1 MAIEFDTEGALKE
14 GYTYDQIAEHLSQRA
29 GFNLEG
35 ALKEGY
41 SAQEI
46 VEHLTGSPAQVAA
59 REEIPTEAPQDPEA
73 ALIGETG
80 RGGYTE
86 DVGRQ
91 LALTGRAAIKGVT
104 ALPALLGDALNS
116 SINAAF
122 GTNLGMVSDLTSN
135 LADAVAVPKNEQER
149 IVAASA
155 ETLASLIGSGGVGAA
170 AKWLVSNGKVAA
182 NKALQIAQEFSKNLL
197 GQASV
202 GAATAG
208 VGQAVTEVTD
218 SPAAGLAAG
227 LATAFAGGRRA
238 NLVKAGKIPPRT
250 ASQIYKE
257 ADDSYE
263 AAKQAGVTFKA
274 VHSQRLPRKIEKQL
288 YDETLPFEGEGMK
301 TVKSVFDEF
310 DSTVTNALNRG
321 EPVSMEAVET
331 FRKKVNT
338 LIADAGANQAQRR
351 AGYLMRGQIDEW
363 MSQITKNNIVG
374 GSVKAKDTLIKA
386 RGQFRTA
393 SRVSVLEDVIETAK
407 RNAEVDSK
415 TSFAKELE
423 RGFVRLAKNDKKLK
437 ANFNASEIKQI
448 KEIAKGGKW
457 TNMLIKGTG
466 VFAGLA
472 GRIAAVSTALGGNIA
487 GVIAYPVAV
496 GSQRAVMASAASQRE
511 QAARALAARVA
522 GAGITPEPSR
532 GVVGGLFGIES
543 ISP

>member
-1 MAIEFDTEGALKE
+1 MAIKFDTEGALKE
-14 GYTYDQIAEHLSQRA
+14 GYTYDEIASHLSQQA

-46 VEHLTGSPAQVAA
+46 VEHLTGGAVQAPREDIPVEQPA
-59 REEIPTEAPQDPEA
+59 DPEA

-80 RGGYTE
+80 RGGYAE

-91 LALTGRAAIKGVT
+91 LALTGRAAVKGVT
-104 ALPALLGDALNS
+104 ALPAMLGDALNS

-155 ETLASLIGSGGVGAA
+155 ETLASLIGTGGVGAA

-182 NKALQIAQEFSKNLL
+182 NKALQIAQEFSKNML
-197 GQASV
+197 GQAGV

-208 VGQAVTEVTD
+208 VGQTVTEVTD

-227 LATAFAGGRRA
+227 IATAFAGGRRA
-238 NLVKAGKIPPRT
+238 NLVKAGKIPPKT

-310 DSTVTNALNRG
+310 DSTVTSALNRG
-321 EPVSMEAVET
+321 EPVSMEAVEA
-331 FRKKVNT
+331 FRKKANT
-338 LIADAGANQAQRR
+338 LIADAGTNQAQRR
-351 AGYLMRGQIDEW
+351 AGYIMRSNIDEW
-363 MSQITKNNIVG
+363 MSQLTKNNIVG
-374 GSVKAKDTLIKA
+374 GSVKAKDTLVKA

-393 SRVSVLEDVIETAK
+393 SRVSVLEDIIEKAK
-407 RNAEVDSK
+407 RNAEINSK

-423 RGFVRLAKNDKKLK
+423 KGFVSLAKNDKKLK
-437 ANFNASEIKQI
+437 ANFSPSEIAQI
-448 KEIAKGGKW
+448 KEIAKGGKF

-466 VFAGLA
+466 IFTGLA
-472 GRIAAVSTALGGNIA
+472 GRVAAATTALGGNIA
-487 GVIAYPVAV
+487 GLIAYPVAG
-496 GSQRAVMASAASQRE
+496 GSQRAIMASAAAQRE
-511 QAARALAARVA
+511 GAARALAARIA
-522 GAGITPEPSR
+522 EGRLPPEPSR
-532 GVVGGLFGIES
+532 GVVGGLFGVEAMT
-543 ISP
+543 P

>member
-1 MAIEFDTEGALKE
+1 MAIKFDTAGALRE
-14 GYTYDQIAEHLSQRA
+14 GYTYDEIASHLSQQA

-46 VEHLTGSPAQVAA
+46 VEHLTGGAAQAP
-59 REEIPTEAPQDPEA
+59 REDIPVEQPEDPEA

-80 RGGYTE
+80 RGGYAE

-91 LALTGRAAIKGVT
+91 LALTGRAAVKGVT
-104 ALPALLGDALNS
+104 ALPAMLGDALNS

-155 ETLASLIGSGGVGAA
+155 ETLASLIGTGGVGAA

-182 NKALQIAQEFSKNLL
+182 NKALQIAQEFSKNML
-197 GQASV
+197 GQAGV

-208 VGQAVTEVTD
+208 VGQTVTEVTD

-227 LATAFAGGRRA
+227 IATAFAGGRRA
-238 NLVKAGKIPPRT
+238 NLVKAGKIPPKT

-310 DSTVTNALNRG
+310 DSTVTSALNRG
-321 EPVSMEAVET
+321 EPVSMEAVEA
-331 FRKKVNT
+331 FRKKANT
-338 LIADAGANQAQRR
+338 LINDAGVNKAQRR
-351 AGYLMRGQIDEW
+351 AGYIMRSNIDEW
-363 MSQITKNNIVG
+363 MSQLTKNNIVG
-374 GSVKAKDTLIKA
+374 GSAKAKDTLVKA

-393 SRVSVLEDVIETAK
+393 SRVSVLEDVIETAQ

-423 RGFVRLAKNDKKLK
+423 KGFVRLAKNDKKLK
-437 ANFNASEIKQI
+437 ANFNPSEIAQI
-448 KEIAKGGKW
+448 KEIAKGGAGL
-457 TNMLIKGTG
+457 NMLIKGAGIFT
-466 VFAGLA
+466 GLA
-472 GRIAAVSTALGGNIA
+472 GRIAAATTALGGNIA
-487 GVIAYPVAV
+487 GLIAYPVAA
-496 GSQRAVMASAASQRE
+496 GSQRAVMASAAAQRE
-511 QAARALAARVA
+511 RAARALAARIA
-522 GAGITPEPSR
+522 EGRLPPEPSR
-532 GVVGGLFGIES
+532 GVVGGLFGVEAMT
-543 ISP
+543 P

>member
-1 MAIEFDTEGALKE
+1 MAVKFDTAGALKE
-14 GYTYDQIAEHLSQRA
+14 GYTYDEIAAHLSQQA

-46 VEHLTGSPAQVAA
+46 VEHLTGGAAQAP
-59 REEIPTEAPQDPEA
+59 REDIPVEQPEDPEA

-80 RGGYTE
+80 RGGYAE

-91 LALTGRAAIKGVT
+91 LALTGRAAVKGVT
-104 ALPALLGDALNS
+104 ALPAMLGDALNS

-122 GTNLGMVSDLTSN
+122 GTNLGMVSDLTNN

-155 ETLASLIGSGGVGAA
+155 ETLAALIGTGGVGAA

-182 NKALQIAQEFSKNLL
+182 NKALQIAQEFSKNML
-197 GQASV
+197 GQAGV

-208 VGQAVTEVTD
+208 VGQTVTEVTD

-227 LATAFAGGRRA
+227 IATALAGGKTA
-238 NLVKAGKIPPRT
+238 NLVKAGKVKPKT

-301 TVKSVFDEF
+301 TVKAVFDEF
-310 DSTVTNALNRG
+310 DSTVTSALNRG
-321 EPVSMEAVET
+321 EPVSIEAVER
-331 FRKKVNT
+331 FRKKANT
-338 LIADAGANQAQRR
+338 LINDAGVNKAQRR
-351 AGYLMRGQIDEW
+351 AGYIIRSNIDEW
-363 MSQITKNNIVG
+363 MSQLTKNNIVG
-374 GSVKAKDTLIKA
+374 GSVEAKDTLVKA

-393 SRVSVLEDVIETAK
+393 SRVSVLEDIIEKAQS
-407 RNAEVDSK
+407 NAEINSK

-423 RGFVRLAKNDKKLK
+423 KGFVSLAKNEKKLK
-437 ANFNASEIKQI
+437 ANFNSNEIEQI
-448 KEIAKGGKW
+448 KKIAKGG
-457 TNMLIKGTG
+457 
-466 VFAGLA
+466 AGLNNILKLTGILSGVA
-472 GRIAAVSTALGGNIA
+472 GRTGAVIA
-487 GVIAYPVAV
+487 GLTGQPATAIATYLTAA
-496 GSQRAVMASAASQRE
+496 GGQKAAMAAAAAQRDR
-511 QAARALAARVA
+511 AARALAARIA
-522 GAGITPEPSR
+522 EGRLPPEPSR

-543 ISP
+543 IAP